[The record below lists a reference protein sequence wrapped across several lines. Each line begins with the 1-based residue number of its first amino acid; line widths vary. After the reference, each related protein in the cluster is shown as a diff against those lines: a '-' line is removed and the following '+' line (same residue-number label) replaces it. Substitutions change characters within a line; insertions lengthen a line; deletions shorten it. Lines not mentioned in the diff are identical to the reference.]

1 MVAIK
6 QIVFAGFAMF
16 GMVQIVAGFAPAE
29 TTTALNRRYI
39 DEDLPF
45 EVRAVL
51 DGSHPEVA
59 VINKRLFVGL
69 ALKAGRKILG
79 AGVKAIARHKRDFDD
94 EMIMTVREIMDDT
107 PVVEFQVRTL
117 DEDLPVEVRAVL
129 EDSHPDLVMVNKR
142 LFVGLALKAGRKIL
156 GAGVKAIARH

>member
-6 QIVFAGFAMF
+6 QIVLTGIAML
-16 GMVQIVAGFAPAE
+16 GMAQNVAAFAPAE
-29 TTTALNRRYI
+29 SSMALNRRYM

-59 VINKRLFVGL
+59 VLNKRLFVGM
-69 ALKAGRKILG
+69 ALKAGRKVLG
-79 AGVKAIARHKRDFDD
+79 AGVKALTRHKRDVDD
-94 EMIMTVREIMDDT
+94 EMVMAVRDIMDDT
-107 PVVEFQVRTL
+107 PVVEFQVRAW
-117 DEDLPVEVRAVL
+117 DEDLPMEVRDVL

-142 LFVGLALKAGRKIL
+142 LFVGMALKAGRKVL
-156 GAGVKAIARH
+156 GAGVKALTRH